1 MFKTQAPAPSSALA
15 LTSSDLLAIAGA
27 ECLRLNPLLYMQPTF
42 EEQFK
47 YALSQTLA
55 PYTSEDT
62 ALIED
67 VVETA
72 LDLFY
77 QFVAPP
83 RSFNTTFC
91 RSTVDTE
98 RSRVVDTERS
108 RVVDTERSR
117 AVDTERSRAVD
128 TERSRVVD
136 TERSR
141 AQIQF
146 LQSVPQPEQRTAA
159 WYAFR
164 HEHLTAS
171 NIWKAFGTPAARN
184 QLIYEKCQP
193 HQAAKFNGVSTETP
207 MHWGQRYEPLSVRL
221 YEEMYGGQISDFGC
235 IPHPQPQLNFLAASP
250 DGINTDERNPRY
262 GRMLEV
268 KNIYNREIDGVPKLE
283 YWVQMQMQMEVCDLD
298 ESDFLE
304 TRFKEYETESEF
316 LADALD
322 DDCSNCT
329 RMGEHKGLILYFMQA
344 DKPFYEYSPL
354 SNTCLTFA
362 DLTKWETETM
372 ERHIQLSWMKT
383 IYWRLDEVSCV
394 LVPRN
399 RFWFAAAQP
408 VLAELWAIIE
418 KEKVDGFEHRAPAKR
433 VVKEKEKEK
442 DKEKEKEKKRGPETG
457 HKCIFE
463 FRPLC

>member
-1 MFKTQAPAPSSALA
+1 MFKKKAPVSLTQTLAPSLTVSSTVSLTQTFPVA

-47 YALSQTLA
+47 HALSQTLA
-55 PYTSEDT
+55 PYTNDET

-67 VVETA
+67 VIDTA

-91 RSTVDTE
+91 RS
-98 RSRVVDTERS
+98 
-108 RVVDTERSR
+108 
-117 AVDTERSRAVD
+117 AVDTERI
-128 TERSRVVD
+128 
-136 TERSR
+136 R

-193 HQAAKFNGVSTETP
+193 HQAAKHNGISTETP

-235 IPHPQPQLNFLAASP
+235 IPHPKRQLHYLAASP

-298 ESDFLE
+298 DSDFLE
-304 TRFKEYETESEF
+304 TRFKEYETEAEF
-316 LADALD
+316 RADALD
-322 DDCSNCT
+322 DDCSNRT
-329 RMGEHKGLILYFMQA
+329 RMGEHKGLILYFMQG

-362 DLTKWETETM
+362 DLATWETDTM
-372 ERHIQLSWMKT
+372 ERHTHLSWMKT

-394 LVPRN
+394 LVQRN

-408 VLAELWAIIE
+408 VLADLWAIIE

-442 DKEKEKEKKRGPETG
+442 ERGPETG